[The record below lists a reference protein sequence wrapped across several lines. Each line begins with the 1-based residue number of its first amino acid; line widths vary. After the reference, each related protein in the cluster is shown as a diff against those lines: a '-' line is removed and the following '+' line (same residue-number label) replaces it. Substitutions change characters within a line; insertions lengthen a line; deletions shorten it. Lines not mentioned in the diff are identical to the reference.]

1 MHFKNLFSTVGHN
14 ILRIPDITC
23 IFLHNHSFF
32 TFIFQERIAEYFA
45 GRTSTH
51 DKLDSET
58 LDKVS
63 VNTG

>member
-1 MHFKNLFSTVGHN
+1 MYF
-14 ILRIPDITC
+14 
-23 IFLHNHSFF
+23 FLHNHSFF

>member
-1 MHFKNLFSTVGHN
+1 MYFFYINTVFLLLFS
-14 ILRIPDITC
+14 R
-23 IFLHNHSFF
+23 
-32 TFIFQERIAEYFA
+32 ERIAEYFA

-63 VNTG
+63 GNTG